1 MNCQRDESIN
11 WGIIDWADG
20 IFFFFL
26 QVLFHFHTFFFFW
39 PWCEAC
45 GILVPQGTKVGS
57 LVQTRF
63 KPGIEPMPPAMEV
76 QFSSVQS
83 LSHVRLFGTPRTV

>member
-1 MNCQRDESIN
+1 MEFFSSFYKCY
-11 WGIIDWADG
+11 
-20 IFFFFL
+20 FFFFL
-26 QVLFHFHTFFFFW
+26 FFFW

>member
-1 MNCQRDESIN
+1 MEFFSSFYKCY
-11 WGIIDWADG
+11 
-20 IFFFFL
+20 FFFFL
-26 QVLFHFHTFFFFW
+26 FFFFW

-76 QFSSVQS
+76 QFSHSVMSDS
-83 LSHVRLFGTPRTV
+83 LGLQGLYSTPGLPVHHQLPEFTQTHAH